1 LGKQRKLKR
10 RFKINEHQLMY
21 YFRYIMLVIYFV
33 ALIPVYLLIHFV
45 CAKYE
50 LDILIFMIV
59 FLSYLC
65 VHLLFYPKYKNY
77 FILDD

>member
-1 LGKQRKLKR
+1 
-10 RFKINEHQLMY
+10 MY
-21 YFRYIMLVIYFV
+21 YFHYIMLVIYFV
-33 ALIPVYLLIHFV
+33 ALIPVYLLIHFLSL
-45 CAKYE
+45 KYE
-50 LDILIFMIV
+50 LDILISMIV